1 MEYLLRNGFEEIFV
15 ETISD
20 AYNNQVGS
28 ILDERKLYTT
38 QIRDLNKKIDR
49 ARELFSN
56 RFVEWNCSTYLPE
69 NKDLKAKKM
78 GQKSSKKSL
87 PHWGR
92 FWYCCRPI
100 FLLTWMRL
108 QIYRI
113 KLNWLI
119 IEVLQIQLIISFSC
133 ATNDSLWWYL
143 LLRYKSVDH
152 QSCLEIKFLQK
163 NY

>member
-56 RFVEWNCSTYLPE
+56 RFVE
-69 NKDLKAKKM
+69 
-78 GQKSSKKSL
+78 
-87 PHWGR
+87 
-92 FWYCCRPI
+92 
-100 FLLTWMRL
+100 
-108 QIYRI
+108 
-113 KLNWLI
+113 
-119 IEVLQIQLIISFSC
+119 
-133 ATNDSLWWYL
+133 
-143 LLRYKSVDH
+143 
-152 QSCLEIKFLQK
+152 
-163 NY
+163 